1 MDPQLRCDLDRD
13 GISSIR
19 HHASVRELLEL
30 YFAFHGKS
38 ALMAFFHGFHNNDG
52 AGGLLGLMQLLA
64 VIGADFGECPNSL
77 KGSGFRLISRLM

>member
-38 ALMAFFHGFHNNDG
+38 ALMAFFHGFTTM
-52 AGGLLGLMQLLA
+52 LERE
-64 VIGADFGECPNSL
+64 VCSIFC
-77 KGSGFRLISRLM
+77 RC